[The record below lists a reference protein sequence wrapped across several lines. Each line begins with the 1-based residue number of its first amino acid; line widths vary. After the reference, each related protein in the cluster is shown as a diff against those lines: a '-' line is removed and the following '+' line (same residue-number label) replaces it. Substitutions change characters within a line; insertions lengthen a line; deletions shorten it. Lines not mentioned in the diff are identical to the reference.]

1 MTLRAQK
8 TAPGGVLPDNRFL
21 VQIPWKSPRDISLD
35 GPIDWSAVFER
46 DAPLRVEIG
55 FGKSE
60 FLMDVATREPSFNYV
75 GFEYSTKRV
84 GAFLRKLER
93 RGIENVRAI
102 NENALQVLPHIF
114 TPGSLDRLYV
124 LFPDPWP
131 KKRHAKH
138 RLIQEK
144 NVELFADLLR
154 EGGGLS
160 LRTDAP
166 HYARQMLD
174 TVDASPRFHGLQS
187 KGQFAL
193 RPRDAIQTLYQAKF
207 VRAGRSIYYL
217 EYDKSDER
225 GQNGQSSHT

>member
-1 MTLRAQK
+1 M
-8 TAPGGVLPDNRFL
+8 PDNRFL

-131 KKRHAKH
+131 KKRHAK
-138 RLIQEK
+138 RRIIQPEFVENISGKLKSNGCLHLATDWLPYAEHMIDVLEK
-144 NVELFADLLR
+144 VPSLSNAAAPNAFWENPNRPETKFEKRGKNLGNKIWDLLYR
-154 EGGGLS
+154 K
-160 LRTDAP
+160 D
-166 HYARQMLD
+166 
-174 TVDASPRFHGLQS
+174 
-187 KGQFAL
+187 
-193 RPRDAIQTLYQAKF
+193 
-207 VRAGRSIYYL
+207 
-217 EYDKSDER
+217 
-225 GQNGQSSHT
+225 